1 MIGFVVN
8 PAAGNGRGMQAWEKV
23 RKELIKDKIDYQVRI
38 TEKGGEARQLT
49 KEMLENVPIERIVA
63 IGGDGTLNEVV
74 NGLVDAGV
82 DCLFGHIPAGSGNDF
97 ARAYHIPME
106 PVEAWKCMKAGEGE
120 KSIDLL
126 VMSDRVAVN
135 AIGAGFDGKIAKTAN
150 EAFYKKV
157 CNAIGLGKLAY
168 IISMLR
174 VLFSYHPSNVKLE
187 IEGEVHDLKDV
198 WMIVV
203 SNIANYGGG
212 MRISPHAVSDD
223 GRAEVCVIRNLNR
236 WQLLLAFP
244 KIFTGEHIHHP
255 AVHFYHGRNI
265 HIKSEESLDVHAD
278 GEAIAMTPIKVALLA
293 NRLRIITNDREAI
306 GR

>member
-8 PAAGNGRGMQAWEKV
+8 PASGNGRGMRAWEKV
-23 RKELIKDKIDYQVRI
+23 RNELIKDKIDYQVRI

-49 KEMLENVPIERIVA
+49 KELLKNGPIEKIVA

-74 NGLVDAGV
+74 NGLVDAEV
-82 DCLFGHIPAGSGNDF
+82 DCLIGHIPAGSGNDF

-106 PVEAWKCMKAGEGE
+106 PVEAWKCMKEGE
-120 KSIDLL
+120 RVKSIDLL

-135 AIGAGFDGKIAKTAN
+135 AIGAGFDGKIAKIAN
-150 EAFYKKV
+150 EAFYKKM

-174 VLFSYHPSNVKLE
+174 VLFSYLPSNIKLE
-187 IEGEVHDLKDV
+187 IEEEVHDLKDV

-212 MRISPHAVSDD
+212 MQICPHAVSDD
-223 GRAEVCVIRNLNR
+223 GRAEVCVIRNINR

-244 KIFTGEHIHHP
+244 KIFTGEHINHP

-265 HIKSEESLDVHAD
+265 QIKSEESLDVHVD
-278 GEAIAMTPIKVALLA
+278 GEAIAMTPIKVTLLA
-293 NRLRIITNDREAI
+293 NRLRIITNR
-306 GR
+306 